1 MGNESV
7 TKEEVAKIASLSKL
21 HLEGSE
27 LEALTH
33 DFNEILAFV
42 GQIGEVDT
50 ANVEPISHVLDLN
63 DVTRTDEPGSSFSTD
78 EIKSI
83 APNFSAGY
91 FVVPQVIESE
101 A

>member
-1 MGNESV
+1 MANESV

-42 GQIGEVDT
+42 GQISEVNTD
-50 ANVEPISHVLDLN
+50 NVEPISHVLDLQ
-63 DVTRTDEPGSSFSTD
+63 DVTRPDEPQKSFSTE
-78 EIKSI
+78 EIQSI
-83 APNFSAGY
+83 APDFSGGY

>member
-7 TKEEVAKIASLSKL
+7 NKEEVAKIASLSKL
-21 HLEGSE
+21 HLEGPE

-42 GQIGEVDT
+42 GQISEVDT
-50 ANVEPISHVLDLN
+50 ANVEPISHVLDLQ
-63 DVTRTDEPGSSFSTD
+63 DVTRPDEPHDSFSID